1 MKKILL
7 FLCLNM
13 GAISLMAQ
21 QCLNEKEDFST
32 HLFIKNLEKKILD
45 FESQNPVYQR
55 TTLTIPIVVHVV
67 WYDDED
73 NISDAQI
80 VSQIKVLNQCF
91 ADARNP
97 DLVPKGFKNLIG
109 KADIQFC
116 LATLDPKGKATN
128 GIERSQTNLENIAST
143 DAIYYGAKG
152 GANAWNTAAYLNI
165 WIATFADKNIGY
177 GSRPGTRPTSEDGI
191 VISPSY
197 FGNVGTAANNTG
209 HQLGTTAV
217 HEVGHYFNL
226 KHIWG
231 DGLCESSDCTD
242 SDMVDDTPN
251 QSTCQRGCPEPS
263 YSDCDGT
270 AMGINYM
277 DYIND
282 DCMAMFTKGQVSR
295 MRASIFVARSGL
307 LYSNACQQAAVLQ
320 LSTLEK
326 LVVKTAFIENKMTVF
341 VANTSENETLW
352 QLLNLQGQLIQNG
365 LLKNNQDETL
375 TINNL
380 AKGIYLLGAKVDNTW
395 VFRKVLYF

>member
-1 MKKILL
+1 MYL
-7 FLCLNM
+7 
-13 GAISLMAQ
+13 S
-21 QCLNEKEDFST
+21 
-32 HLFIKNLEKKILD
+32 
-45 FESQNPVYQR
+45 
-55 TTLTIPIVVHVV
+55 
-67 WYDDED
+67 
-73 NISDAQI
+73 
-80 VSQIKVLNQCF
+80 
-91 ADARNP
+91 
-97 DLVPKGFKNLIG
+97 KG
-109 KADIQFC
+109 
-116 LATLDPKGKATN
+116 T
-128 GIERSQTNLENIAST
+128 
-143 DAIYYGAKG
+143 
-152 GANAWNTAAYLNI
+152 
-165 WIATFADKNIGY
+165 
-177 GSRPGTRPTSEDGI
+177 
-191 VISPSY
+191 
-197 FGNVGTAANNTG
+197 
-209 HQLGTTAV
+209 V

-251 QSTCQRGCPEPS
+251 QSTCQRSCPEPS
-263 YSDCDGT
+263 YSDCGGT

-307 LYSNACQQAAVLQ
+307 LYSNACQQAAVFQ

-341 VANTSENETLW
+341 VANTSESETPW

-380 AKGIYLLGAKVDNTW
+380 AKGIYLLGAKIDNKW
-395 VFRKVLYF
+395 VFKKVLYL